1 VIAAVPSAAQIPS
14 GFTRYSALDGR
25 MPVGAGTT
33 FGVTF
38 AEGTSGGSSWAHTH
52 STPVHQH
59 SGAPMT
65 IGGSAAATGSTDQA
79 NVSTPGT
86 AFALGGHTHSVSGSV
101 GGNTA
106 NDGNGTSGPT
116 TWTIPCQVVVWVIKS

>member
-1 VIAAVPSAAQIPS
+1 
-14 GFTRYSALDGR
+14 
-25 MPVGAGTT
+25 
-33 FGVTF
+33 
-38 AEGTSGGSSWAHTH
+38 
-52 STPVHQH
+52 
-59 SGAPMT
+59 MT

-106 NDGNGTSGPT
+106 NDGNGTSGST
-116 TWTIPCQVVVWVIKS
+116 GWRIPSHSVVWIVKS